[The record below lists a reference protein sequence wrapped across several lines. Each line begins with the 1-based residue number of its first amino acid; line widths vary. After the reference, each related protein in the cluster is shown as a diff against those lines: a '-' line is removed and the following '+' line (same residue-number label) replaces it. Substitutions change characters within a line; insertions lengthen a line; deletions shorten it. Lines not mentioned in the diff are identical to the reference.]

1 MRFSVNNIAIHFN
14 DESNTIR
21 ASYYAVVYFLTK
33 LWYYR
38 DPFPR
43 KEHVYSKEDL
53 DQQLDQFMSH
63 TKQKRDEELNRVI
76 QEHS

>member
-1 MRFSVNNIAIHFN
+1 MSC
-14 DESNTIR
+14 
-21 ASYYAVVYFLTK
+21 
-33 LWYYR
+33 R
-38 DPFPR
+38 DQFPR
-43 KEHVYSKEDL
+43 KEQAISKEDL

>member
-1 MRFSVNNIAIHFN
+1 MF
-14 DESNTIR
+14 
-21 ASYYAVVYFLTK
+21 
-33 LWYYR
+33 YR
-38 DPFPR
+38 DQFPR
-43 KEHVYSKEDL
+43 KEQVISKEDL

>member
-1 MRFSVNNIAIHFN
+1 MLIKQNYYFS
-14 DESNTIR
+14 
-21 ASYYAVVYFLTK
+21 
-33 LWYYR
+33 R

-53 DQQLDQFMSH
+53 DQQLDQYMSH

>member
-1 MRFSVNNIAIHFN
+1 MN
-14 DESNTIR
+14 DEIYINKIIVSI
-21 ASYYAVVYFLTK
+21 F
-33 LWYYR
+33 R
-38 DPFPR
+38 DLFPR

>member
-1 MRFSVNNIAIHFN
+1 MLLIVILCIILKS
-14 DESNTIR
+14 TQL
-21 ASYYAVVYFLTK
+21 FLFMS
-33 LWYYR
+33 YR
-38 DPFPR
+38 DQFPR
-43 KEHVYSKEDL
+43 KEQVISKEDL

>member
-1 MRFSVNNIAIHFN
+1 MYNNSCYYVSFSSLHNC
-14 DESNTIR
+14 
-21 ASYYAVVYFLTK
+21 FLCIF
-33 LWYYR
+33 YR
-38 DPFPR
+38 DQFPR
-43 KEHVYSKEDL
+43 KDQVISKEDL

>member
-1 MRFSVNNIAIHFN
+1 MILFFIS
-14 DESNTIR
+14 
-21 ASYYAVVYFLTK
+21 
-33 LWYYR
+33 R